1 MIKNQNSKSG
11 FTIIEVVLVLA
22 IAGLIF
28 LMVFVALPAL
38 QRNQRDAQRK
48 RQIATFKDSLMRAKT
63 NGDKPHAYGFYGNSS
78 VKQMVDRG
86 YLKEDEMK
94 DPSTGLIYGVSSDS
108 ANNNFWFFDG
118 GENGIEP
125 GQYLTIIGSDCENSY
140 EDRWNMNK
148 YDSTAF
154 WFGMEVGPPYCVDID
169 GRYQGNTSIS
179 V

>member
-1 MIKNQNSKSG
+1 MLKNQNSKSG

-22 IAGLIF
+22 VAGLIF

-86 YLKEDEMK
+86 YLKEDEMQ
-94 DPSTGLIYGVSSDS
+94 DPLTGVVFGAFNPS
-108 ANNNFWFFDG
+108 ANNDDLSTDDR
-118 GENGIEP
+118 IAP
-125 GQYLTIIGSDCENSY
+125 GMYITAMDSDCTQIDENTPAHVGQG
-140 EDRWNMNK
+140 K
-148 YDSTAF
+148 TAF
-154 WFGMEVGPPYCVDID
+154 WFGMESGGDYCVDID
-169 GRYQGNTSIS
+169 GRYQGNRSIS
-179 V
+179 VSKL